1 MEKEHYFL
9 VGHRVIPGGQDSPS
23 SSSLIPKYEYG
34 LLHCMSKLFAK
45 FGYYL
50 NVKNEFEQF
59 ASHICMRSGLICRW
73 ADLLCMTD

>member
-1 MEKEHYFL
+1 MGK
-9 VGHRVIPGGQDSPS
+9 IAPS
-23 SSSLIPKYEYG
+23 SSSLIPKYEYV

-50 NVKNEFEQF
+50 NEFEQF

-73 ADLLCMTD
+73 ADILCMTD